1 MQVLGTEFW
10 YSARAVHD
18 LNFRAISLAPP
29 VGVLTHQVPTQ
40 CLELFTFLPNVFL
53 IELLLEVPSN
63 LGTFCFFPWHSAS
76 HSILLVI
83 CKLTDVGVIG
93 HCLKEE
99 VNSIHG
105 PIQFQD
111 VVYLKALRA

>member
-10 YSARAVHD
+10 FSTRAVHD
-18 LNFRAISLAPP
+18 LNSRAISLAPP
-29 VGVLTHQVPTQ
+29 GGFLTHQVPTQ
-40 CLELFTFLPNVFL
+40 CLGLFTFLPNAFL
-53 IELLLEVPSN
+53 IELLPEVPSN

-76 HSILLVI
+76 HSIMQDI

-99 VNSIHG
+99 VNSMHG
-105 PIQFQD
+105 PIQFQG
-111 VVYLKALRA
+111 VVYLKVLRA